1 MSALIPRLSPILS
14 NAINSVQEK
23 IVKTQTELATG
34 VNPNLSAANASVIL
48 SLSSDISTWDTRTTG
63 LKTANDLVG
72 VTQTGLASI
81 SSILYQML
89 NLVNSAVADPT
100 NASTYGS
107 SYQSLGLQIKSI
119 ASSSLI
125 NGQTLLGLS
134 PGITIY
140 PALSTNISSSIAGYD
155 FTTLGTSLAADH
167 DLSAG
172 ASVST
177 STKITNLNTYIDQV
191 SAMQS
196 SMSAYSGAI
205 KANIT
210 ATMSFSSGLS
220 DYIDD
225 LQNVVAT
232 ALQAQLQVHNNQL
245 SIDYYLVG
253 QLNAAA
259 AEELRIFR

>member
-1 MSALIPRLSPILS
+1 MSTLIPRLSPILS
-14 NAINSVQEK
+14 NAVNSVQEK

-34 VNPNLSAANASVIL
+34 INPNLSAASASVIL
-48 SLSSDISTWDTRTTG
+48 SLSSDISTWNTRTTG
-63 LKTANDLVG
+63 LKTANELVG

-89 NLVNSAVADPT
+89 NLVNSAVADPD
-100 NASTYGS
+100 NATTYGS

-125 NGQTLLGLS
+125 SGQTLLGLN
-134 PGITIY
+134 PGIIIY
-140 PALSTNISSSIAGYD
+140 PALSSNISSSIAGYD
-155 FTTLGTSLAADH
+155 FTTLGTLLAADH
-167 DLSAG
+167 DLSGSA
-172 ASVST
+172 AIST
-177 STKITNLNTYIDQV
+177 TTKLTHLNTYIDQV
-191 SAMQS
+191 SALQS

-205 KANIT
+205 EASIT
-210 ATMSFSSGLS
+210 AAGGFSSGLNA
-220 DYIDD
+220 YIDD
-225 LQNVVAT
+225 LQNIDAT
-232 ALQAQLQVHNNQL
+232 ALQGQLQVYNNQL

>member
-1 MSALIPRLSPILS
+1 MSILIPRLSPILS

-72 VTQTGLASI
+72 ITQIGLASI

-89 NLVNSAVADPT
+89 NLVNSAVADST

-125 NGQTLLGLS
+125 NGQTLLGSS

-140 PALSTNISSSIAGYD
+140 PALSSSFSSSIAGYD
-155 FTTLGTSLAADH
+155 FATLGTSLAADY
-167 DLSAG
+167 DLSTTVLTTAKL
-172 ASVST
+172 A
-177 STKITNLNTYIDQV
+177 NLNTYIDQV
-191 SAMQS
+191 SALQS
-196 SMSAYSGAI
+196 TMSAYSGAI

-210 ATMSFSSGLS
+210 AATGFSSGLS
-220 DYIDD
+220 AYIDD
-225 LQNVVAT
+225 LQNVDAT
-232 ALQAQLQVHNNQL
+232 ALQAQLQVQNNQL